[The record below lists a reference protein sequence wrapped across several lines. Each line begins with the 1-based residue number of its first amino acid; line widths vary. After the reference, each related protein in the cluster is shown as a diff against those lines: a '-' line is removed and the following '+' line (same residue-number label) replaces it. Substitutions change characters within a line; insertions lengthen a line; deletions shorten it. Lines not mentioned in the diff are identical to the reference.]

1 MYRIYWE
8 SRGKLVSVRLNNLEW
23 AREVAKNHDGRVER
37 EYTVE
42 DAERE
47 IEEAIKN
54 GDGGIY
60 SFIQDLKRGGDI
72 TKEEAFNLMCKYVNG
87 IPTYYQ

>member
-47 IEEAIKN
+47 IIREKVYN
-54 GDGGIY
+54 Y
-60 SFIQDLKRGGDI
+60 IQRKQKARKRFFRWQTICSRARPHEVAAKHSKRKD
-72 TKEEAFNLMCKYVNG
+72 Y
-87 IPTYYQ
+87 